1 MAAAAAI
8 VGNLADVRKLAP
20 QAPAQAKG
28 SPKIELD
35 AQVEPPSSDEEFEKI
50 MDLPSSGPQHTASNT
65 SSTGSASA
73 GMPKFETLRGYAAP
87 MDVANIDTD
96 AIIPKQ
102 FLKTIKRAGLAKG
115 LFFSQRFHNDG
126 TEKEDFVLN
135 REPYRKS
142 KILVVWGNN
151 FGCGSSREQAATAI
165 LAKGIPLVV
174 SGSFGN
180 IFSRNSINNALM
192 GVEVPKLIERLRAS
206 FSNDTPSATGKAPI
220 TEPSDNAQSLDSP
233 PPAPQTTPKKS
244 ALTVRTGWTFTWD
257 VRRSQV
263 IIKEGES
270 GEEWKQSVG
279 ELPPNVQDIIAQ
291 GGLEKWVG
299 KEVAAK

>member
-1 MAAAAAI
+1 MATVTMENYDTEFSNI
-8 VGNLADVRKLAP
+8 
-20 QAPAQAKG
+20 AK
-28 SPKIELD
+28 
-35 AQVEPPSSDEEFEKI
+35 
-50 MDLPSSGPQHTASNT
+50 
-65 SSTGSASA
+65 A
-73 GMPKFETLRGYAAP
+73 G
-87 MDVANIDTD
+87 D
-96 AIIPKQ
+96 
-102 FLKTIKRAGLAKG
+102 
-115 LFFSQRFHNDG
+115 
-126 TEKEDFVLN
+126 
-135 REPYRKS
+135 
-142 KILVVWGNN
+142 ILVSGFN

-206 FSNDTPSATGKAPI
+206 FSDDNPSATGQAGKAPI

-233 PPAPQTTPKKS
+233 PPAPQSTPKKS

-263 IIKEGES
+263 VIKEGES

-299 KEVAAK
+299 KELAAK

>member
-1 MAAAAAI
+1 MRARRATASNRLTEGLERMPLRLSTGDTDFEARFAAFLSQKREISADVDAAVAGI
-8 VGNLADVRKLAP
+8 IADVRVR
-20 QAPAQAKG
+20 G
-28 SPKIELD
+28 D
-35 AQVEPPSSDEEFEKI
+35 A
-50 MDLPSSGPQHTASNT
+50 A
-65 SSTGSASA
+65 
-73 GMPKFETLRGYAAP
+73 
-87 MDVANIDTD
+87 
-96 AIIPKQ
+96 
-102 FLKTIKRAGLAKG
+102 
-115 LFFSQRFHNDG
+115 
-126 TEKEDFVLN
+126 
-135 REPYRKS
+135 
-142 KILVVWGNN
+142 
-151 FGCGSSREQAATAI
+151 
-165 LAKGIPLVV
+165 
-174 SGSFGN
+174 
-180 IFSRNSINNALM
+180 
-192 GVEVPKLIERLRAS
+192 LIERLRAS

-299 KEVAAK
+299 KELAAK